1 MAGQIVSSGATYVVS
16 SGVTDS
22 GDIVADPGSLLIV
35 SSGGTTIGAT
45 AANGGIEEVMAGGV
59 ASGTIIAGGTLELL
73 GGGSAG
79 AGAISFSG
87 TRGTLRLDGMSMPSN
102 TISGLV
108 AGDAIDLAGVSLAS
122 GGLVGL
128 SSGNV
133 LVVSAAGSAYDLQ
146 LDPSQDYS
154 HISFRLVSDGHG
166 GTEVMAASGLSINLT
181 YDASVGSAPAGFLTA
196 VGQAVNDLEAMIAA
210 PATVN
215 IRLGYG
221 EIFNSAMSPG
231 ALGESGFFLD
241 SFSYADALSA
251 LSAGPLTADQLRA
264 YNTLPA
270 IPPESGTLWLNTA
283 QERALGLMPT
293 NGIDFDGAVGF
304 SSSVQFSF
312 ASGTTPPSNKF
323 YFIGVAE
330 HEITEV
336 MGRFSLLGSTL
347 AGSASYSVMDLF
359 RYASAGALQI
369 GTGAPSYFSIDGGV
383 TNLRSW
389 NNFATGNH
397 DDLGDWAQDA
407 THDAFDD
414 RSGPGVLNS
423 ISLVDRINMDV
434 IGWDVSAT
442 SSISSGQTFTVSS
455 GVTISNFHV
464 ESGGTLIVVA
474 GGTAYGTVV
483 SSGAAQLVSSGG
495 HASVT
500 VLSGGT
506 ETILPGGAAIS
517 DFLLV
522 GNEIVSGTATSITVR
537 SGAFLDVLAGGVTN
551 ITTVSSGGT
560 LQVDAGGFAS
570 GTIVLSG
577 GTLDVLVGGSASGTV
592 VSNGGAVVSIINS
605 GQSVTISSGEIASDT
620 IVLSGGSLFVAAGG
634 ETDVT
639 WLSGGTEV
647 VSSGG
652 LASATTIAGGT
663 LELANGAIASGAI
676 TFSGAG
682 GTLQLDAT
690 TMPLNRISGFVAGNS
705 IDLAGVS
712 FGSGGSVVLST
723 TSSSSNLHIT
733 EAGIDYDLQLDPS
746 QDYSSISFRLL
757 SAGTA
762 APRSRPKAA
771 CRSTSSMTRASPA
784 RLRASSRRRR
794 TRHGRSSGR
803 SPVLRPSISISAMAR

>member
-1 MAGQIVSSGATYVVS
+1 M
-16 SGVTDS
+16 
-22 GDIVADPGSLLIV
+22 
-35 SSGGTTIGAT
+35 
-45 AANGGIEEVMAGGV
+45 
-59 ASGTIIAGGTLELL
+59 
-73 GGGSAG
+73 
-79 AGAISFSG
+79 
-87 TRGTLRLDGMSMPSN
+87 
-102 TISGLV
+102 
-108 AGDAIDLAGVSLAS
+108 
-122 GGLVGL
+122 
-128 SSGNV
+128 
-133 LVVSAAGSAYDLQ
+133 
-146 LDPSQDYS
+146 
-154 HISFRLVSDGHG
+154 
-166 GTEVMAASGLSINLT
+166 
-181 YDASVGSAPAGFLTA
+181 
-196 VGQAVNDLEAMIAA
+196 
-210 PATVN
+210 
-215 IRLGYG
+215 
-221 EIFNSAMSPG
+221 
-231 ALGESGFFLD
+231 
-241 SFSYADALSA
+241 
-251 LSAGPLTADQLRA
+251 
-264 YNTLPA
+264 
-270 IPPESGTLWLNTA
+270 GTLWLNTA
-283 QERALGLMPT
+283 QERVLGLMPT

-312 ASGTTPPSNKF
+312 ASGTTPSSGMF

-336 MGRFSLLGSTL
+336 MGRFSLLASTL

-369 GTGAPSYFSIDGGV
+369 GSGAPSYFSIDGGV
-383 TNLRSW
+383 TNLHSW
-389 NNFATGNH
+389 NNFVTGNH
-397 DDLGDWAQDA
+397 DDLGDWAQGA

-423 ISLVDRINMDV
+423 MSLVDRINMDV

-592 VSNGGAVVSIINS
+592 VSSGGAVVSIINS

-690 TMPLNRISGFVAGNS
+690 TMPLNRISGFVAGDL

-746 QDYSSISFRLL
+746 QDYSASP
-757 SAGTA
+757 SACCRTGTA
-762 APRSRPKAA
+762 APGSRPKAA

-803 SPVLRPSISISAMAR
+803 SPALRPSISISAMAR